1 MLMMVSMMIF
11 SSCISSSLSSGLFV
25 GANEDWFTG
34 QLFDWMDM
42 SWWADFKGWFGI
54 KSPPPAVE
62 PPPPD
67 SPPGTTP
74 TGGDDKDPK
83 GTYKSNCVYAYTG
96 KDAKSGYITSI
107 CLDSKKPHAYWTA
120 QTPNSKPKYINSLR
134 VGKEV
139 KVNLLSL
146 NTKDSSLKVNGQDV
160 NKPVNLDDKGWDD
173 KAGVISASYK
183 SYDSQ
188 GKLKR
193 VGDARDE
200 KSVYFYADNNG
211 DGYLTEIKSKSSGN
225 VEKSDW
231 ALRYASS
238 IRVGKNVKVWLG
250 NKQNA
255 LRMVSG
261 TGTNKVVDLKKL
273 GWNDWVVK
281 AIVARK

>member
-11 SSCISSSLSSGLFV
+11 SSCISSSMSSGLFV
-25 GANEDWFTG
+25 AANEDWLTG

-42 SWWADFKGWFGI
+42 DWWTDFKGWFGI
-54 KSPPPAVE
+54 TSPSPPVESPPAGE
-62 PPPPD
+62 
-67 SPPGTTP
+67 PPGTTP

-83 GTYKSNCVYAYTG
+83 DKYKSNCVYAYKG
-96 KDAKSGYITSI
+96 KDAKSGYLKTI
-107 CLDSKKPHAYWTA
+107 CVDSKNA
-120 QTPNSKPKYINSLR
+120 QTLSKLGSSKLGSVR

-139 KVNLLSL
+139 KVNVLPK
-146 NTKDSSLKVNGQDV
+146 NNKDSTYKINGKDV

-173 KAGVISASYK
+173 KAYAISASYK
-183 SYDSQ
+183 NYDSQ

-200 KSVYFYADNNG
+200 NSVYFYADNNG
-211 DGYLTEIKSKSSGN
+211 HAYLTDIKSKSSGQ

-231 ALRYASS
+231 RFPYISS
-238 IRVGKNVKVWLG
+238 MRVGKNVKVWLG
-250 NKQNA
+250 NKQGN
-255 LRMVSG
+255 LRMISG
-261 TGTNKVVDLKKL
+261 TGTSKVINLKPL

>member
-1 MLMMVSMMIF
+1 MLLMMVSMMIF
-11 SSCISSSLSSGLFV
+11 SSCISSSVSSGLFV
-25 GANEDWFTG
+25 AANEDWLTG

-42 SWWADFKGWFGI
+42 SWWTDFKGWFGFT
-54 KSPPPAVE
+54 SPAAVPPASE
-62 PPPPD
+62 PPG
-67 SPPGTTP
+67 STP
-74 TGGDDKDPK
+74 TGGDAKDPK
-83 GTYKSNCVYAYTG
+83 DKYKSNCVYAYTG
-96 KDAKSGYITSI
+96 KDAKSGYINSI
-107 CLDSKKPHAYWTA
+107 CVDSKNPHAYWTA

-139 KVNLLSL
+139 KVNMLSL
-146 NTKDSSLKVNGQDV
+146 NTKDTSLTVNGKDV
-160 NKPVNLDDKGWDD
+160 NKPVNLDDKGWED

-200 KSVYFYADNNG
+200 NSVYFYADNNG
-211 DGYLTEIKSKSSGN
+211 HGYLTEIKSKSSGQ

-231 ALRYASS
+231 SLRYASS
-238 IRVGKNVKVWLG
+238 MRVGKNVKVWLG

-255 LRMVSG
+255 LKMVTGSG
-261 TGTNKVVDLKKL
+261 TSKVINLKPL